1 MWRGERDKGLWR
13 KDERGEY
20 IVCARDLQRKP
31 APSAY
36 KGGNYAAQ
44 PSASSEINVY
54 TLISREAHAWCAVL
68 TRSEGLSFAT
78 LSPPLL
84 TATKKPDFRQNEK
97 PFFARRRRGKATR
110 VIFPRVASPSL
121 RVALARTTPQRIT
134 QLYLCCGR
142 CGIFV
147 VPPLPP

>member
-84 TATKKPDFRQNEK
+84 TATKKKKKKKTQRP
-97 PFFARRRRGKATR
+97 PSAAPTHLSG
-110 VIFPRVASPSL
+110 PRCSL
-121 RVALARTTPQRIT
+121 TDAFHGTIDVFI
-134 QLYLCCGR
+134 
-142 CGIFV
+142 
-147 VPPLPP
+147 

>member
-1 MWRGERDKGLWR
+1 VGLKGGGGAGGERDKGRWR
-13 KDERGEY
+13 EKKRGEY

-78 LSPPLL
+78 ISPPLL
-84 TATKKPDFRQNEK
+84 TATKKKKKKKKNPLH
-97 PFFARRRRGKATR
+97 P
-110 VIFPRVASPSL
+110 PP
-121 RVALARTTPQRIT
+121 P
-134 QLYLCCGR
+134 
-142 CGIFV
+142 
-147 VPPLPP
+147 PPLFFFKK